1 MSANNILIR
10 NLSDADNE
18 HLKAL
23 QTVFRV
29 NTNSQSALNA
39 IRGYMS
45 LHNENRQLRAKYNEA
60 NQLIKD
66 YEYLIS
72 NIRTSVVNFHPN
84 DDKRYY

>member
-23 QTVFRV
+23 QTEFRV
-29 NTNSQSALNA
+29 NTNSQATLNA

-45 LHNENRQLRAKYNEA
+45 LHNDNRQLRAKYNESK
-60 NQLIKD
+60 QLIKE
-66 YEYLIS
+66 YEYIIS
-72 NIRTSVVNFHPN
+72 NIRASVVDFHPN